1 MLSHQFI
8 DRHLLHKS
16 ALSGLLY
23 PLSLANSA
31 WQSRRR
37 KRLSAQAWHP
47 DCKVLSI
54 GNITSG
60 GSGKT
65 PLCIYLAELL
75 RDSGLQ
81 IGISHRGYRGALE
94 HTPALISD
102 GQQLLY
108 DVRSAGDEAYLLA
121 QRLPGVP
128 IVAGR
133 QRVAAVSL
141 LLASFPDIQAV
152 ILDDALQH
160 LRIARD
166 LDIVCFDA
174 ETGIGNGWVIPAG
187 YLREP
192 LSAIDPRSLIVV
204 THKGAN
210 TEPTG
215 WEGLLSRAGGLVVHC
230 YLQGRA
236 WVNADGKAVEAA
248 QVKGRRAMLIS
259 GIANPDSFE
268 RSVEAAGVSWM
279 YHLRYPDHY
288 AFADGKELAKIAGLA
303 VKNGVEWLLCTEK
316 DLAKLSLHK
325 DLRDKL
331 LALRIG
337 LHCPDEAKLK
347 DWVWARLGL

>member
-8 DRHLLHKS
+8 YRHLLHKS
-16 ALSGLLY
+16 ALSALLY

-31 WQSRRR
+31 WQTRRR
-37 KRLSAQAWHP
+37 KRLSAKAWHP
-47 DCKVLSI
+47 GCKVLSI
-54 GNITSG
+54 GNISSG

-65 PLCIYLAELL
+65 PFCIYLAELL
-75 RDSGLQ
+75 RDSGVQ

-102 GQQLLY
+102 GKQICP

-128 IVAGR
+128 IVVGR

-152 ILDDALQH
+152 ILDDAMQH

-174 ETGIGNGWVIPAG
+174 DTGIGNGWVIPAG

-192 LSAIDPRSLIVV
+192 LSAIAPSSLTVV

-215 WEGLLSRAGGLVVHC
+215 WEGLLPQAGGLRVHC
-230 YLQGRA
+230 QLQGVA
-236 WVNADGKAVEAA
+236 WVNADGEAVEASR
-248 QVKGRRAMLIS
+248 VKGRRAMLIS

-268 RSVEAAGVSWM
+268 RSVRAAGLSWM
-279 YHLRYPDHY
+279 HHFRYPDHY
-288 AFADGKELAKIAGLA
+288 AFMDGKELARVAGLTA
-303 VKNGVEWLLCTEK
+303 KQDAEWLLCTEK
-316 DLAKLSLHK
+316 DLAKLSLHQN
-325 DLRDKL
+325 LRGKL

-337 LHCPDEAKLK
+337 LHCPDEEKLK
-347 DWVWARLGL
+347 EWVWNRLGL